1 VTSPSISKDG
11 IGIGGKTLTAWLP
24 LSTFSSVHIFLNLSQ
39 STENALN
46 IFL

>member
-24 LSTFSSVHIFLNLSQ
+24 LSTFSSLHILLNLSQ
-39 STENALN
+39 STANDLN